1 MHIKQMPWRKQI
13 ETKYSEAEL
22 ILRGGV
28 ASFKKKHH
36 QLIDVLAKLEGR
48 EKKYGGLIEIFG
60 DSKEMTLAIILQN
73 CMHPKNSQRTDSI
86 KNGTYV
92 EIKTKKEAVVFLANL
107 LSKHLKHEL
116 QSAISEVE
124 EKFQELE
131 QVKDIGLL
139 MHAPD
144 VYIAAAILGN
154 KEFYHG
160 RGDRTAFLKQIL

>member
-1 MHIKQMPWRKQI
+1 MKQKYLSLQKFLEMHIKQMPWREQI

-36 QLIDVLAKLEGR
+36 QLLAILAKLEGK
-48 EKKYGGLIEIFG
+48 EDKYSGLIDVFG
-60 DSKEMTLAIILQN
+60 GSKETALAIILQN

-92 EIKTKKEAVVFLANL
+92 EIRTNKQAVVFLANL

-116 QSAISEVE
+116 QNALAEVDE
-124 EKFQELE
+124 MFKELE
-131 QVKDIGLL
+131 QV
-139 MHAPD
+139 
-144 VYIAAAILGN
+144 
-154 KEFYHG
+154 
-160 RGDRTAFLKQIL
+160 